1 MDAQQFHHAPKL
13 VPKPRQAVYRGPI
26 AWRRLLATT
35 VLFSLATG
43 AILVAL
49 ESRHPEPPGA
59 EAAGNTAAYQ
69 SPMGLRVAIRKQQ
82 VEIRWDHDL
91 VAALKPG
98 KGLIRITEGETT
110 KLIPLDWRDLQDGSV
125 SYKPLTSDVHVRFEI
140 IEADGVGIS
149 ESTRV
154 VAIP

>member
-1 MDAQQFHHAPKL
+1 MDAQQLHHAPKL
-13 VPKPRQAVYRGPI
+13 VPKSRQSVYQEPI
-26 AWRRLLATT
+26 AWSRLLTT
-35 VLFSLATG
+35 TALVSLVTG
-43 AILVAL
+43 AILVAFD
-49 ESRHPEPPGA
+49 SRHAAPPPAEPVENNSG
-59 EAAGNTAAYQ
+59 YQ
-69 SPMGLRVAIRKQQ
+69 SRLGLRVIIRKQQ

-91 VAALKPG
+91 VVALKPG

-125 SYKPLTSDVHVRFEI
+125 SYTPLTSDVRVRFEI
-140 IEADGVGIS
+140 IEADGARIS

>member
-1 MDAQQFHHAPKL
+1 MIRWRAAQQLYHATEP
-13 VPKPRQAVYRGPI
+13 VPKPPQAVYRGPI

-98 KGLIRITEGETT
+98 KGLIRITEGET
-110 KLIPLDWRDLQDGSV
+110 
-125 SYKPLTSDVHVRFEI
+125 
-140 IEADGVGIS
+140 
-149 ESTRV
+149 
-154 VAIP
+154 

>member
-13 VPKPRQAVYRGPI
+13 VAKPRLAKYREPI

-35 VLFSLATG
+35 ALFSVVTG
-43 AILVAL
+43 SILVAFD
-49 ESRHPEPPGA
+49 SRHSAPRVAEPVEYTTGS
-59 EAAGNTAAYQ
+59 E
-69 SPMGLRVAIRKQQ
+69 SPMGLRVIIRKQQ

-91 VAALKPG
+91 VAALRPG
-98 KGLIRITEGETT
+98 KGLMRITEGDTT
-110 KLIPLDWRDLQDGSV
+110 KLIPLDLRDLQDGSV
-125 SYKPLTSDVHVRFEI
+125 SYTPLTSDVQVRFEL
-140 IEADGVGIS
+140 IEADGVSIS